1 MASFLYSLLFFFFF
15 FFFFSP
21 FLTCSLAS
29 SPPPS
34 PSSLIQS
41 TCSLTSNYDFCVA
54 TLQSDP
60 HSLKANDVRSLST
73 IAVKMASATA
83 KSTSKYASAQAKNAT
98 EAAAVRSGFRTCAEK
113 YGNAGEALRS
123 ALDSLAGENYDYAY
137 VHVSAAQ
144 EYASACGRLFQRS
157 SGVGYPDA
165 MAEREADLKRLCGTA
180 LDIISQL
187 GLKMSES
194 SRSPPRDRKIRTER
208 VSYRDAPYRRDFRR
222 GSRHIAAECTT
233 KALCW
238 NCKEPGHVASNC
250 PNEGI

>member
-1 MASFLYSLLFFFFF
+1 MASFLCLLFFFFF

-21 FLTCSLAS
+21 FLSCSLAS
-29 SPPPS
+29 SPSPS

-73 IAVKMASATA
+73 IAVTMASATA
-83 KSTSKYASAQAKNAT
+83 KSTSRYATAQAKNAT
-98 EAAAVRSGFRTCAEK
+98 EAAAARSGFRTCAEK
-113 YGNAGEALRS
+113 YRYAGEALRS

-144 EYASACGRLFQRS
+144 EYASACGRLYQRS
-157 SGVGYPDA
+157 SGVAYPDA
-165 MAEREADLKRLCGTA
+165 MAERDEDLKRLCGTA

-187 GLKMSES
+187 G
-194 SRSPPRDRKIRTER
+194 
-208 VSYRDAPYRRDFRR
+208 
-222 GSRHIAAECTT
+222 
-233 KALCW
+233 
-238 NCKEPGHVASNC
+238 
-250 PNEGI
+250 